1 MLERWMRLLEN
12 HIRENSAQMMRE
24 PSGLL
29 THPYTVPSS
38 PDSPL
43 YSTVLWDW
51 DSWFISVVL
60 GQVEADTGEKGRF
73 LEYEQG
79 SILNFLDQTDEDGVM
94 PIMLHPTNGP
104 LLHGDP
110 SRAAGFSQ
118 NMHKP
123 VLAQQIALL
132 AQRGGS
138 AEWVR
143 PHLGK
148 LDAFL
153 ERYFESH
160 LHADTGLAY
169 WQSDFAVGVDNDPS
183 VFFRPDKST
192 ASIYLNSLLYRE
204 VLAYGSLLE
213 QLGDL
218 AAALRWRGRAQDLAD
233 AMNTYCWDERDGTY
247 YSVDLDLRAID
258 EDDWL
263 HSGAPRTW
271 SSLLLRIDN
280 WSSFLPLWA
289 GFPSQEQAARMVER
303 VRDPRT
309 FNATY
314 GIRSLSRLEK
324 MYNLRASNNPSNW
337 LGPIWGISNYLV
349 FRGLD
354 KYGYREDARELA
366 EKTIRL
372 FGQDLE
378 TTGSL
383 HEYYNP
389 DSGEPIMTRGFQ
401 NWNFLVLGMIAYLE
415 GRPMVAEY

>member
-1 MLERWMRLLEN
+1 MLERYQRLLEE
-12 HIRENSAQMMRE
+12 HILQNSSQMMRD
-24 PSGLL
+24 PSGSL

-51 DSWFISVVL
+51 DSWFVSVVL
-60 GQVEADTGEKGRF
+60 GQVELDSGEKGRF
-73 LEYEQG
+73 LEYEKG
-79 SILNFLDQTDEDGVM
+79 GILNFLEQTDADGVM

-104 LLHGDP
+104 LLHGEP
-110 SRAAGFSQ
+110 GRAGGFAQ

-123 VLAQQIALL
+123 ILAQHIALL
-132 AQRGGS
+132 AQREGS

-143 PHLGK
+143 PHLERINT
-148 LDAFL
+148 FL
-153 ERYFESH
+153 ERYFASH
-160 LHADTGLAY
+160 IHAPTGLAY
-169 WQSDFAVGVDNDPS
+169 WQTDFAVGVDNDPS
-183 VFFRPDKST
+183 IFYRPDKST
-192 ASIYLNSLLYRE
+192 ASIYLNCLLYRE
-204 VLAYGSLLE
+204 LLAYGSLLE

-218 AAALRWRGRAQDLAD
+218 AEAIRWRGRAQDLAD
-233 AMNTYCWDERDGTY
+233 AINTYCWDERDGTY
-247 YSVDLDLRAID
+247 YSVDIDLRPID
-258 EDDWL
+258 TEDWL

-271 SSLLLRIDN
+271 DSLLLRIDN

-289 GFPSQEQAARMVER
+289 GFPSQEQAVRMVER

-401 NWNFLVLGMIAYLE
+401 NWNFLALGMIAYLE
-415 GRPMVAEY
+415 GRPMIAEY

>member
-1 MLERWMRLLEN
+1 MPQRYQRLLEE
-12 HIRENSAQMMRE
+12 HILQNSSQMMRE
-24 PSGLL
+24 PSGSL

-43 YSTVLWDW
+43 YSIVLWDW
-51 DSWFISVVL
+51 DSWFVSVVL
-60 GQVEADTGEKGRF
+60 GQVELDSGEKGRF
-73 LEYEQG
+73 LEYEKG
-79 SILNFLDQTDEDGVM
+79 GILNFLDQTDADGVM

-104 LLHGDP
+104 LLHGEP
-110 SRAAGFSQ
+110 GRAGGFSQ

-123 VLAQQIALL
+123 ILAQHIALL
-132 AQRGGS
+132 ARREGS

-143 PHLGK
+143 PHLERINT
-148 LDAFL
+148 FL

-160 LHADTGLAY
+160 IHAATGLAY
-169 WQSDFAVGVDNDPS
+169 WQTDFAVGVDNDPS
-183 VFFRPDKST
+183 IFYRPDKST
-192 ASIYLNSLLYRE
+192 ASIYLNCLLYRE
-204 VLAYGSLLE
+204 LLAYGSLLE
-213 QLGDL
+213 ELGDL
-218 AAALRWRGRAQDLAD
+218 AAAIRWRGRAQDLAD

-258 EDDWL
+258 TEDWL

-271 SSLLLRIDN
+271 DSLLLRIDN

-303 VRDPRT
+303 IRDPRT

-401 NWNFLVLGMIAYLE
+401 NWNFLALGMIAYLE
-415 GRPMVAEY
+415 GRPVVAEY

>member
-1 MLERWMRLLEN
+1 MTDRWMRLLEE
-12 HIRENSAQMMRE
+12 HIRENSVQMMRE
-24 PSGLL
+24 PDGLL
-29 THPYTVPSS
+29 KHPYTVPSS

-51 DSWFISVVL
+51 DSWFVSVVL
-60 GQVEADTGEKGRF
+60 GQVEADTGEAGRF
-73 LEYEQG
+73 FEYEQG
-79 SILNFLDQTDEDGVM
+79 SIINFLEHSDEDGVM

-110 SRAAGFSQ
+110 GRAGGFGE

-123 VLAQQIALL
+123 VLAQHAALL
-132 AQRGGS
+132 AQRKGS
-138 AEWVR
+138 AEWIR
-143 PHLGK
+143 PYLPAMN
-148 LDAFL
+148 AFL
-153 ERYFESH
+153 ERYFTSH
-160 LHADTGLAY
+160 IHAGTGLAY

-183 VFFRPDKST
+183 VFYRPDKST
-192 ASIYLNSLLYRE
+192 ASIYLNCLLYRE
-204 VLAYGSLLE
+204 VLAYASIVE
-213 QLGDL
+213 ELGDL
-218 AAALRWRGRAQDLAD
+218 GASIRWRGRAQDLAD

-247 YSVDLDLRAID
+247 YSVDLDLRPID

-263 HSGAPRTW
+263 HKGAPRAWT
-271 SSLLLRIDN
+271 SVLLRIDN

-289 GFPSQEQAARMVER
+289 GFPSQEQADRMVER
-303 VRDPRT
+303 LRDPQT

-324 MYNLRASNNPSNW
+324 MYSLRASNNPSNW
-337 LGPIWGISNYLV
+337 LGPVWGITNYLI

-354 KYGYREDARELA
+354 KYGFTEDVRELA

-383 HEYYNP
+383 HEFYNP

-401 NWNFLVLGMIAYLE
+401 NWNFLALNMIAWLE
-415 GRPMVAEY
+415 GRPMVTEF